1 MHGRQC
7 VCVWWGVGVQ
17 WWGGGGIQVRA
28 IETLTA
34 RLKFIIFHLDKKLK
48 MAKEVHYEKEK

>member
-1 MHGRQC
+1 MCLC
-7 VCVWWGVGVQ
+7 VVG
-17 WWGGGGIQVRA
+17 GGGTMVGGIQVRA

>member
-1 MHGRQC
+1 MF
-7 VCVWWGVGVQ
+7 VCGGGWGVQ
-17 WWGGGGIQVRA
+17 WWGGGIQVRA

>member
-7 VCVWWGVGVQ
+7 VCVWWGVGGTMV
-17 WWGGGGIQVRA
+17 GGGVQVRA

>member
-1 MHGRQC
+1 MCGGG
-7 VCVWWGVGVQ
+7 WGVQ
-17 WWGGGGIQVRA
+17 WWGGIQVRA

>member
-1 MHGRQC
+1 MCLC
-7 VCVWWGVGVQ
+7 VVGGGGYNG
-17 WWGGGGIQVRA
+17 GGGGIQVRA

>member
-1 MHGRQC
+1 MF
-7 VCVWWGVGVQ
+7 VCGGGGGYN
-17 WWGGGGIQVRA
+17 GGGGIQVRA

>member
-7 VCVWWGVGVQ
+7 VCVWWGGGGYN
-17 WWGGGGIQVRA
+17 GGGGIQVRA